1 MPNQVEVELQ
11 PGESL
16 QDALVRMAKG
26 MPQSVPKPPKP
37 KKEKPV
43 TVSDPLSGAS
53 MEDAEIIA
61 AALHVYQRPGE
72 SDALVRLN
80 GTRYREDFG
89 PSVLVFVHLHPVGL
103 ECTATCKERIAE

>member
-26 MPQSVPKPPKP
+26 MPKSVSKPKP

-43 TVSDPLSGAS
+43 TVQDPLAGAS
-53 MEDAEIIA
+53 IPDSELIA
-61 AALHVYQRPGE
+61 AALHIYQRPGE
-72 SDALVRLN
+72 SDAMTRLN
-80 GTRYREDFG
+80 GTRYRGDFG
-89 PSVLVFVHLHPVGL
+89 PSVLVFVHLHPVGV
-103 ECTATCKERIAE
+103 ECTPTCKERVAE